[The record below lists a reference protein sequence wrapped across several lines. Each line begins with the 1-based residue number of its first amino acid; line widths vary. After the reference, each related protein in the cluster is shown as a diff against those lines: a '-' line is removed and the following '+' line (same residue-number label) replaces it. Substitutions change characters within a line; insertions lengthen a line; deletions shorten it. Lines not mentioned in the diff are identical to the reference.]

1 MSVRRDGGRGKRA
14 AVDPQSVQGVRWP
27 NATIP
32 YVFSSEIRESTG
44 SVSADSVSAYA
55 GVLLTHK
62 QSGHLSLLWL

>member
-1 MSVRRDGGRGKRA
+1 MSVRRDGERGKRA

-32 YVFSSEIRESTG
+32 YVFSSEIRES
-44 SVSADSVSAYA
+44 ADSVSAYA